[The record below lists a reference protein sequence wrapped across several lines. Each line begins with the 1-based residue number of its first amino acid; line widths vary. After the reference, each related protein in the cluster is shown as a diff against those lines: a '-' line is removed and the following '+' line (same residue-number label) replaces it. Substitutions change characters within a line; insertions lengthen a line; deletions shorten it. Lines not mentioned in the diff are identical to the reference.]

1 MPDFQAHSALHV
13 STKPGL
19 MTMSN
24 IRSQEDVR
32 PAVVGDIPEHNA
44 HDPRSQRMGD
54 LATLPVFLDLA
65 GKRVVMAG
73 GGPGAAWKAELLAS
87 AGARVDL
94 YAPAAALDPE
104 MAELLRDPPHG
115 PDGTGGILHHDR
127 PWSTAVFTEPGG
139 KAAIA
144 VGDTA
149 DCAEGQAF
157 ACAARAAGVPVNVVD
172 RPAYCDFRFGSIV
185 NRSPV
190 VVGISTDGAA
200 PILGQAIRRR
210 IETLLPPALAGW
222 AGLAAKIRADV
233 VARLAPGPLRR
244 AFWERFSD
252 GAFTTRSPGAN
263 AAADAGRL
271 IGELAVSAHAGG
283 RVTLVGAGPGEAE
296 LLTLKAVR
304 ALQAADVIL
313 FDDLVSDGVLELARR
328 EARRMLVGKRAAR
341 ESCRQEDIN
350 AMMVAF
356 AKAGKHVVRLKSG
369 DVSVF
374 GRAGEELD
382 ELRAQNIPVSIV
394 PGITAASA
402 LAASFGV
409 SLTHRDRAQQ
419 VRFVTGHSRKGG
431 LPDDLDWAAL
441 ADDHATTVFYM
452 GGRMAPKIAERLI
465 ANGLAAATPVAV
477 AANLSRDDE
486 TRAAGTLERL
496 GAIVETIGVD
506 RPILIGVGRVF
517 AEHAAAAVHDHDVE
531 QRNDLAVG

>member
-1 MPDFQAHSALHV
+1 MGALA
-13 STKPGL
+13 S
-19 MTMSN
+19 
-24 IRSQEDVR
+24 
-32 PAVVGDIPEHNA
+32 
-44 HDPRSQRMGD
+44 
-54 LATLPVFLDLA
+54 LPVFFDLA
-65 GKRVVMAG
+65 GKRAVMAG
-73 GGPGAAWKAELLAS
+73 GGAGAAWKAELLAA
-87 AGARVDL
+87 AGAGVDL
-94 YAPAAALDPE
+94 YVPRDDLGEE
-104 MAELLRDPPHG
+104 MAELLGAKPSSGR
-115 PDGTGGILHHDR
+115 IVHHDR
-127 PWSTAVFTEPGG
+127 PWSADVFAG
-139 KAAIA
+139 AAIA
-144 VGDTA
+144 VGDI
-149 DCAEGQAF
+149 DSEAEAQAF

-172 RPAYCDFRFGSIV
+172 KPAFCDFRFGSIV

-222 AGLAAKIRADV
+222 AALASKLRGEVMD
-233 VARLAPGPLRR
+233 RLAPGPLRR

-252 GAFTTRSPGAN
+252 SAFTTRPPGAE
-263 AAADAGRL
+263 AEGDARGFVAD
-271 IGELAVSAHAGG
+271 LARSPAAGG

-313 FDDLVSDGVLELARR
+313 FDDLVSDDILELARR
-328 EARRMLVGKRAAR
+328 EAKRMLVGKRAAR

-350 AMMVAF
+350 ALMVQF

-382 ELRAQNIPVSIV
+382 ELRREAIPVAIV

-402 LAASFGV
+402 LAAAFGV

-419 VRFVTGHSRKGG
+419 VRFVTGHSKKGG
-431 LPDDLDWAAL
+431 LPEDLEWTAL
-441 ADDHATTVFYM
+441 ADDHATTIFYM
-452 GGRMAPKIAERLI
+452 GGRMAGKIAERLI
-465 ANGLAAATPVAV
+465 ANGLPAGTPVAV

-486 TRAAGTLERL
+486 TRAAGTLENL
-496 GAIVETIGVD
+496 GAIVARIGVD

-517 AEHAAAAVHDHDVE
+517 QEHAKAAEVPPTVQPAE
-531 QRNDLAVG
+531 AARQSF

>member
-1 MPDFQAHSALHV
+1 MAERPILV
-13 STKPGL
+13 SDDSLDEADANGA
-19 MTMSN
+19 
-24 IRSQEDVR
+24 RQ
-32 PAVVGDIPEHNA
+32 
-44 HDPRSQRMGD
+44 RSQRMGP
-54 LATLPVFLDLA
+54 LASLPVFFDLA

-87 AGARVDL
+87 AGAHVDL
-94 YAPAAALDPE
+94 YVPADGIDGE
-104 MAELLRDPPHG
+104 MAELLAVPPESG
-115 PDGTGGILHHDR
+115 VIVHHDR
-127 PWSTAVFTEPGG
+127 PWATDVFAG
-139 KAAIA
+139 AAIA
-144 VGDTA
+144 VGDTESL
-149 DCAEGQAF
+149 AEGQAF

-172 RPAYCDFRFGSIV
+172 KPSYCDFRFGTIV

-190 VVGISTDGAA
+190 VIGISTDGAA

-210 IETLLPPALAGW
+210 IETLLPPALSQW
-222 AGLAAKIRADV
+222 AGLAARVRGAV
-233 VARLAPGPLRR
+233 MERLAPGPLRR
-244 AFWERFSD
+244 AFWERFADS
-252 GAFTTRSPGAN
+252 AFTTKLPDAAAEAAAGGFIDDLARSP
-263 AAADAGRL
+263 
-271 IGELAVSAHAGG
+271 EAGG

-313 FDDLVSDGVLELARR
+313 FDDLVSDEILELARR

-341 ESCRQEDIN
+341 DSCRQEDIN
-350 AMMVAF
+350 AMMVSF

-382 ELRAQNIPVSIV
+382 ELARENIPVAIV

-419 VRFVTGHSRKGG
+419 LRFVTGHSKKGG
-431 LPDDLDWAAL
+431 LPEDLDWHAL

-452 GGRMAPKIAERLI
+452 GGRMAGRIAERLI
-465 ANGLAAATPVAV
+465 HHGLPATTPVAV

-486 TRAAGTLERL
+486 TRAAGTLADL
-496 GAIVETIGVD
+496 GAIVARIGVD

-517 AEHAAAAVHDHDVE
+517 TEHARAAAADPFMIDSG
-531 QRNDLAVG
+531 RTAVG

>member
-1 MPDFQAHSALHV
+1 MSDAENRRLSMSAAID
-13 STKPGL
+13 PA
-19 MTMSN
+19 
-24 IRSQEDVR
+24 DR
-32 PAVVGDIPEHNA
+32 PREGV
-44 HDPRSQRMGD
+44 PRSQRMAE
-54 LATLPVFLDLA
+54 LATLPVFFDLA
-65 GKRVVMAG
+65 GKRAVMAG

-87 AGARVDL
+87 AGARIDL
-94 YAPAAALDPE
+94 YAPAGEIDPE
-104 MAELLRDPPHG
+104 MAELLRDPPRG
-115 PDGTGGILHHDR
+115 AAGLGGITHHDR
-127 PWSTAVFTEPGG
+127 PWSTDVFSG
-139 KAAIA
+139 AALA

-149 DCAEGQAF
+149 AMAEGQAF

-172 RPAYCDFRFGSIV
+172 KPAYCDFRFGSIV

-210 IETLLPPALAGW
+210 IETLLPPALADW
-222 AGLAAKIRADV
+222 AGLAAKVRGAV
-233 VARLAPGPLRR
+233 VERLSPGPLRR

-252 GAFTTRSPGAN
+252 DAFTTRPPKDTAE
-263 AAADAGRL
+263 AEAGRL
-271 IGELAVSAHAGG
+271 IDELAHSPQAGG

-328 EARRMLVGKRAAR
+328 EAKRMLVGKRAAR

-374 GRAGEELD
+374 GRAGEELE
-382 ELRAQNIPVSIV
+382 ELRRQNIPVAIV

-402 LAASFGV
+402 LAATFGV

-419 VRFVTGHSRKGG
+419 VRFVTGHSKQGG
-431 LPDDLDWAAL
+431 LPEDLAWDAL
-441 ADDHATTVFYM
+441 ADDHATTIFYM
-452 GGRMAPKIAERLI
+452 GGRMAPKIADRLI
-465 ANGLAAATPVAV
+465 AHGLSAATPVAV

-486 TRAAGTLERL
+486 TRAAGTLADL

-517 AEHAAAAVHDHDVE
+517 AEHAAAAD
-531 QRNDLAVG
+531 RNSGDLAFEPQSDAAAG